1 MSSQKLSQRLPLVG
15 GRIVQQDDDPTA
27 QMAQQLP
34 KKQANFLLPDIVEV
48 KLIVQ
53 AQVLSAGTY
62 GDSGNDRD
70 LVAASLAM
78 IVNRS
83 TTCGDHVLT
92 TCGIKRKP
100 DSPAKTRW
108 APNRAAFF
116 LFVASASVSSARWPR
131 HFSPGRAAR
140 VSVGSTSGCATNG
153 RHDPDGNEFRTRGR
167 STPQCER

>member
-1 MSSQKLSQRLPLVG
+1 MLDVQPGMSSQKLSQRLPLVG

-53 AQVLSAGTY
+53 AQVLSARTY

-83 TTCGDHVLT
+83 TTLRGP
-92 TCGIKRKP
+92 RP
-100 DSPAKTRW
+100 DDVRDQEK
-108 APNRAAFF
+108 
-116 LFVASASVSSARWPR
+116 ARL
-131 HFSPGRAAR
+131 
-140 VSVGSTSGCATNG
+140 VGE
-153 RHDPDGNEFRTRGR
+153 D
-167 STPQCER
+167 

>member
-1 MSSQKLSQRLPLVG
+1 MYSRGCRRRSCRRAVPGGWKLF
-15 GRIVQQDDDPTA
+15 QQDDEWTA

-34 KKQANFLLPDIVEV
+34 EKQANFLLPDIVEV

-83 TTCGDHVLT
+83 TTLRRPRSDDVRDQE
-92 TCGIKRKP
+92 K
-100 DSPAKTRW
+100 
-108 APNRAAFF
+108 
-116 LFVASASVSSARWPR
+116 AR
-131 HFSPGRAAR
+131 FAGE
-140 VSVGSTSGCATNG
+140 N
-153 RHDPDGNEFRTRGR
+153 
-167 STPQCER
+167 

>member
-1 MSSQKLSQRLPLVG
+1 MCASLKTKLLHRGLAPEHRRESARCTAGDVVAEVVAGAAPG
-15 GRIVQQDDDPTA
+15 GWKLFQQDDEWTA

-34 KKQANFLLPDIVEV
+34 EKQANFLLPDIVEV

-83 TTCGDHVLT
+83 TTLRGP
-92 TCGIKRKP
+92 RP
-100 DSPAKTRW
+100 DDVRDQEK
-108 APNRAAFF
+108 
-116 LFVASASVSSARWPR
+116 ARL
-131 HFSPGRAAR
+131 
-140 VSVGSTSGCATNG
+140 VGE
-153 RHDPDGNEFRTRGR
+153 D
-167 STPQCER
+167 